1 MYLIANPYL
10 VSDASLSSFQNMFN
24 STTSQLS
31 TSSLSSALSQFAI
44 NYLSANYQGS
54 YDAISLSLLT
64 NADDL
69 VVEFDDPIYNN
80 DLHTITVNNVRI
92 S

>member
-1 MYLIANPYL
+1 VYLIANPYL